1 MVVIDVGAGL
11 VAVVAASL
19 AGLARCAASFPFP
32 LQAAPSTSNAMMGKR
47 RRTVT
52 CTVLHPSGT
61 DGGTLTHP
69 LRRFPPMS
77 VVPVVE
83 RLDGMDV
90 GQLGE
95 GGVALALLDV

>member
-1 MVVIDVGAGL
+1 
-11 VAVVAASL
+11 
-19 AGLARCAASFPFP
+19 
-32 LQAAPSTSNAMMGKR
+32 
-47 RRTVT
+47 
-52 CTVLHPSGT
+52 
-61 DGGTLTHP
+61 
-69 LRRFPPMS
+69 MS